1 MKRRGENGEEEEK
14 DEGIEERRKWRRCR
28 KKKRQGGRRRRRKI
42 LNMSEDEEKMERTEE
57 ETEQAA
63 AAAAWLTG
71 RHCHSG
77 GRHTTW
83 PGRRS
88 LTCTGLCLWYVF
100 RSLHLDCG
108 CVGHSIM
115 LRKRIIF
122 T

>member
-63 AAAAWLTG
+63 AAAWLTG

-77 GRHTTW
+77 GRHTIW